1 MHRKTSLASTIS
13 VLLAALAVIAATGRR
28 SHASAGQPT
37 SSENAVPTVVEIR
50 EFKFEP
56 ATLTVHEGD
65 TVEWKNDDN
74 VPHTVTA
81 DGDGQKPIFDS
92 GNIQTGAAWRYV
104 AQQKGTYSYICTLHP
119 NMHGKLIVQ

>member
-1 MHRKTSLASTIS
+1 MHRKTSLASTIF

-37 SSENAVPTVVEIR
+37 SSKNAVPTVVEIR

-92 GNIQTGAAWRYV
+92 RQHPDASSVALRRAAERHV
-104 AQQKGTYSYICTLHP
+104 QLHLHTSP
-119 NMHGKLIVQ
+119 QYAR